1 MTSLPLTADAPIL
14 AAPRGAPEQ
23 CVRFLLARPHGEYT
37 EQDIA
42 GVIVPAYFAACTSA
56 GVDPVVAIAQLVH
69 ETGCLTSW
77 WSQRPRRNPAGIG
90 VTGRSNSQQ
99 PARGAWAER
108 DGVWYEGVSFA
119 TWKDDAIPAHVG
131 RLLAYT
137 LRDEQAA
144 PPQLTMITRALG
156 YRPLPAA
163 KRAVAATLRGL
174 GGTWAVPGTTYGE
187 ALARIANR
195 ILAM

>member
-1 MTSLPLTADAPIL
+1 MTSTPFTPDAPIL
-14 AAPRGAPEQ
+14 AAARGTPAQ

-42 GVIVPAYFAACTSA
+42 GVIVPAYFDTCLVA
-56 GVDPVVAIAQLVH
+56 GVDPVVALAQLVH

-90 VTGRSNSQQ
+90 VTGRSSAQA
-99 PARGAWAER
+99 PAQGAWAER
-108 DGVWYEGVSFA
+108 NGRWYEGVSFA
-119 TWKDDAIPAHVG
+119 TWKDDAVAAHVG

-137 LRDEQAA
+137 LRDDQAA
-144 PPQLTMITRALG
+144 PPQCSLIVRALG

-163 KRAVAATLRGL
+163 KRAVTTTLRGL

-187 ALARIANR
+187 ALARIANG